1 VAVSGDTVVVGAYAE
16 DSSTT
21 GVNSTPN
28 ESATGSGAAYVFVR
42 SAGVW
47 TQQAYLKPAAVGT
60 SEANDLFGISV
71 AVSGDTVV
79 VGAYAEDS
87 STTGV
92 NSTPDE
98 RANASGA
105 AYVFL
110 VVNTPP
116 IAPEQTFTR
125 GMNLTLKI
133 KIADV
138 LAACSDPDGGTPAF
152 QSVGASVQGA
162 TISTTATHI
171 LYSLAA
177 NANDSF
183 PYTITDGQGGT
194 TTGTLKVQVVNP
206 GGLAQSISTSG
217 SAVTVN
223 FAGIPGF
230 TYDIQRATTLTPTP
244 DWATVA
250 TRIAPANGLFSYID
264 PSPPTPTAFYRL
276 MQSVAP

>member
-1 VAVSGDTVVVGAYAE
+1 MSSTGSLVVARGVAVSGDTVVVGAYAE

-47 TQQAYLKPAAVGT
+47 TQQAYLKPA
-60 SEANDLFGISV
+60 
-71 AVSGDTVV
+71 
-79 VGAYAEDS
+79 
-87 STTGV
+87 
-92 NSTPDE
+92 
-98 RANASGA
+98 
-105 AYVFL
+105 
-110 VVNTPP
+110 
-116 IAPEQTFTR
+116 